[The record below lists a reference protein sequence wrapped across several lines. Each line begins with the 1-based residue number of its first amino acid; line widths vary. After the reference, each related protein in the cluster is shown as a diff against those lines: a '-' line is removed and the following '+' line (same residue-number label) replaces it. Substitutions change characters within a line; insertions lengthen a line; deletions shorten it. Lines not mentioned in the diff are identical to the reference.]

1 MGNLEFYGKNATI
14 PRYVLLVVDL
24 YSSKI
29 YVFKYMC
36 SRKQI
41 LQKIKLLY
49 NEVKTKR
56 KNLKRRLQVNDEFQQ
71 VKIRD
76 LND

>member
-1 MGNLEFYGKNATI
+1 
-14 PRYVLLVVDL
+14 
-24 YSSKI
+24 
-29 YVFKYMC
+29 MC

-56 KNLKRRLQVNDEFQQ
+56 KNLKRSLQVNDEFQQ

>member
-1 MGNLEFYGKNATI
+1 MQQFLDMFCWLSTFI
-14 PRYVLLVVDL
+14 LQ
-24 YSSKI
+24 
-29 YVFKYMC
+29 KYMC